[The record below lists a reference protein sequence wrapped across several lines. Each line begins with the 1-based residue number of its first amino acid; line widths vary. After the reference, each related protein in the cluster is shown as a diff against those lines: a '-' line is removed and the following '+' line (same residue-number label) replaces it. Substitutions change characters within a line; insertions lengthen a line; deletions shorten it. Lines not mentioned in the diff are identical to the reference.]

1 MEPITYEEKLEW
13 VKGPGKDTYIASYA
27 TTFAGFTKTSCLVT
41 AAVIRYKLTRQIF
54 WDEVFRSEDSEN
66 TKINLEELPVFQV
79 SFGRDGDYDDH
90 VLVVVDGYISE
101 RMPERVKSIYQSCWQ
116 VTKWDVRPFSVDA
129 LPHRELTPDE
139 LEKLTG
145 FRFSS
150 PLHYSIS
157 VPFTS

>member
-27 TTFAGFTKTSCLVT
+27 TTFAGFCETSCLVT
-41 AAVIRYKLTRQIF
+41 AAVIRYKLTGQIF
-54 WDEVFRSEDSEN
+54 WNEVFCSEDSEN
-66 TKINLEELPVFQV
+66 TKIKLEELPVFQV

-90 VLVVVDGYISE
+90 VLVVVNGYTQKGIRE
-101 RMPERVKSIYQSCWQ
+101 GYIYQSCWTAS
-116 VTKWDVRPFSVDA
+116 VWDTRPFSVDA

-157 VPFTS
+157 VPFVF